1 MTEDQFKDELQS
13 AGSVATKKSAHFN
26 QAKSRLLEAATE
38 YLLSVGLANWSY
50 RGCSRALGV
59 SSNTLNYYF
68 KSKDF
73 LLAEILES
81 MRRRDLPLLDTFKE
95 VETDQFMEL
104 ALAFWD
110 VMSDVKQFPL
120 GMAQFE
126 LYTLAMRDPDKYSTV
141 MESEQ
146 LWIDGIKSIL
156 EKANYPEDELAS
168 ASRLVIW
175 TYRGLYLSLLASDH
189 TQASND
195 RARSAFKEL
204 IRLLVAQFPKT
215 KRA

>member
-1 MTEDQFKDELQS
+1 MTEDQFKDELRS
-13 AGSVATKKSAHFN
+13 AGSAATKKSAHFN
-26 QAKSRLLEAATE
+26 QTKSRLLEAATE

-95 VETDQFMEL
+95 VEIDQFMEL

-126 LYTLAMRDPDKYSTV
+126 LYALAMRDPDKYSTV

-146 LWIDGIKSIL
+146 LWIDGLKAIL

-168 ASRLVIW
+168 AARLIIW

-204 IRLLVAQFPKT
+204 TRLLVAQFPKT
-215 KRA
+215 TRA

>member
-1 MTEDQFKDELQS
+1 MTENQLKDQLQS
-13 AGSVATKKSAHFN
+13 AGFAATKKSEHFY
-26 QAKSRLLEAATE
+26 QAKSRLLNAATE

-81 MRRRDLPLLDTFKE
+81 MRSRDLPLLDKFKE
-95 VETDQFMEL
+95 IEIDQFMEL
-104 ALAFWD
+104 ALALWD
-110 VMSDVKQFPL
+110 SISDVKQFPL

-126 LYTLAMRDPDKYSTV
+126 LYALAMRSPDKYAAV

-146 LWIDGIKSIL
+146 LWIDGIKAVL
-156 EKANYPEDELAS
+156 KQEDYPEGELAS
-168 ASRLVIW
+168 AARLILW

-189 TQASND
+189 TQASKD
-195 RARSAFKEL
+195 RARLAFKEL
-204 IRLLVAQFPKT
+204 VRLVVAQFPK
-215 KRA
+215 AAQA